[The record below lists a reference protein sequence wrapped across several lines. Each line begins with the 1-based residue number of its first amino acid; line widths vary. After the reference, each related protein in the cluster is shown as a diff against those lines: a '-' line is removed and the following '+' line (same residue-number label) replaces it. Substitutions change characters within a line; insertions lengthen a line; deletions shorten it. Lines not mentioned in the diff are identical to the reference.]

1 MTNRLSNAL
10 CDVADE
16 DSEIEPSLG
25 TVPDDALRELDRT
38 GGMSRPV
45 LKVEDHW
52 GQCGA
57 EQDRRAVGKP
67 PGGLEPAFCRNRDG
81 ENPVVLPL
89 FQRAK
94 STGIAE
100 FYLNPPKHIPVSE
113 GLRATVRG
121 KFIYVGDEKFYVRGV
136 TYGPFRPDEHGC
148 QYHNPETV
156 DRDFAQMAANGINAV
171 RTYTVPPRW
180 LLDIASKHNLRVMIG
195 LPWEEHITF
204 LDNKKLGKDI
214 ERRVREGV
222 KACAGHAAVLC
233 FTIGN
238 EIPSSI
244 VRWHGRRRIE
254 SFLERLYKAVKEV
267 DPEALATYVNF
278 PTTEYLELPFID
290 FVSFNVY
297 LETGE
302 KLEGYLARLQNL
314 AGEKP
319 LVMAEIGLDSMRNG
333 QEAQASTLEWQIR
346 STFSGGCS
354 GIFVFSWTDEWH
366 RGGFDIEDWGFGLT
380 DRNRNPKPSLTSVSK
395 AFAQVP
401 FPADLDWP
409 SISVIVCTYNGK
421 RTIREC
427 LEGIRKIDYPNFE
440 VIVVNDG
447 STDGSE
453 IIAKDYGFRVISIP
467 NGGLSNARNVGM
479 RAAKGEIV
487 AYIDDDAVAD
497 PQWLTYLAATFLNT
511 DHVGAGGPNI
521 PPADDG
527 PIAECVANSPG
538 GPIHVLLSDRKAEH
552 IPGCN
557 MAFRRDALM
566 AVDGF
571 DARFRIAGDDV
582 DLCWRLLKRGW
593 TLGFNPAAMV
603 WHHRRNSVRAY
614 WKQQLNYGKAEGY
627 LERKWPEKY
636 NAAGHI
642 PWAGRIY
649 SKGFEQFLGCFR
661 GRIYQGTWGS
671 ALFQS
676 IYQPAPSLLWSLP
689 LMPEWIVMVAA
700 LGFFSLL
707 GAEWTPLLL
716 AIPLF
721 LLAVSLPVAHAV
733 SCASRVAFLHIPAT
747 ERRKFKAL
755 TAFLHLM
762 QPLARL
768 TGRIKVGLT
777 PWRKCGVASSIALP
791 LPWPRTFT
799 IWSQQWRSSI
809 AWLESVEEGVRA
821 LRTVIVRGGDFD
833 RWDLEVRGGLFGSV
847 RLLMAVEEH
856 GGGNQYIRIRSWPR
870 CNGAAT
876 FMTLFFAALGAA
888 SASAQAWVACG
899 ALNAIAIVLMMRV
912 LIECSAAM
920 STLSEVLNY
929 K

>member
-1 MTNRLSNAL
+1 MTKRLSNAVS
-10 CDVADE
+10 DVSGE
-16 DSEIEPSLG
+16 DSEIEPNLW
-25 TVPDDALRELDRT
+25 TVADRTASALDRT
-38 GGMSRPV
+38 GRLSRPGF
-45 LKVEDHW
+45 KVESH
-52 GQCGA
+52 
-57 EQDRRAVGKP
+57 RALD
-67 PGGLEPAFCRNRDG
+67 PGSAGRKEGLGPGPHIARDG
-81 ENPVVLPL
+81 ESSMVLPL
-89 FQRAK
+89 FEKVK

-100 FYLNPPKHIPVSE
+100 FYLNPPKHIAVRE
-113 GLRATVRG
+113 GLRTAVKG
-121 KFIYVGDEKFYVRGV
+121 KFIYVGDEKFYIRGV
-136 TYGPFRPDEHGC
+136 TYGPFRPDEKGC
-148 QYHNPETV
+148 EYHDRETV
-156 DRDFAQMAANGINAV
+156 DRDFAQMAASGINAV

-180 LLDIASKHNLRVMIG
+180 LLDTASKHNLRVMIG

-204 LDNKKLGKDI
+204 LDNKKLTKDI
-214 ERRVREGV
+214 ECRVRKGV
-222 KACAGHAAVLC
+222 EACAGHAAVLC

-254 SFLERLYKAVKEV
+254 SFLERLYKTVKEV
-267 DPEALATYVNF
+267 DPEALVTYVNF
-278 PTTEYLELPFID
+278 PTTEYLDLPFID

-297 LETGE
+297 LETRE

-333 QEAQASTLEWQIR
+333 LEAQALKLEWQIR
-346 STFSGGCS
+346 STFAAGCS

-380 DRNRNPKPSLTSVSK
+380 DRNRNPKPSLASVSK

-401 FPADLDWP
+401 FPADLNWP

-421 RTIREC
+421 RTIRDC
-427 LEGIRKIDYPNFE
+427 LEGIRRIDYPNFE

-447 STDGSE
+447 STDGSG
-453 IIAKDYGFRVISIP
+453 IIAKEYGFRVISIP

-487 AYIDDDAVAD
+487 AYIDDDAVPD
-497 PQWLTYLAATFLNT
+497 PQWLTYLAATFLST
-511 DHVGAGGPNI
+511 DHVGVGGPNI

-538 GPIHVLLSDRKAEH
+538 GPIHVLLTDREAEH

-557 MAFRRDALM
+557 MAFRRAALM

-571 DARFRIAGDDV
+571 DAKFRIAGDDV

-603 WHHRRNSVRAY
+603 WHHRRNSVKAY

-636 NAAGHI
+636 NAAGHV

-649 SKGFEQFLGCFR
+649 FKGFEQLLGCFR

-689 LMPEWIVMVAA
+689 LMPEWIVIVAA

-707 GAEWTPLLL
+707 GVEWTPLLL
-716 AIPLF
+716 ALPLF

-733 SCASRVAFLHIPAT
+733 SCASRLSFLHLPAA
-747 ERRKFKAL
+747 ERRRLKAL

-768 TGRIKVGLT
+768 IGRIKLGLT
-777 PWRKCGVASSIALP
+777 PWRKCGVASGIALP
-791 LPWPRTFT
+791 LPWHKTFT

-821 LRTVIVRGGDFD
+821 LRTVILRGGDFD
-833 RWDLEVRGGLFGSV
+833 GWDLEVRGGLFGSV
-847 RLLMAVEEH
+847 RLLLAVEEH

-870 CNGAAT
+870 CTGAGIL
-876 FMTLFFAALGAA
+876 MTLFFAATGAA
-888 SASAQAWVACG
+888 AAAAQAWFACG

-920 STLSEVLNY
+920 STLNQVLDH
-929 K
+929 KDH

>member
-1 MTNRLSNAL
+1 MLYPMYQPRIPKSSQTWWESRIRLPRPRIEESRFL
-10 CDVADE
+10 RPDVKRKGAN
-16 DSEIEPSLG
+16 SKKIKQAGGL
-25 TVPDDALRELDRT
+25 LRFPEEK
-38 GGMSRPV
+38 PV
-45 LKVEDHW
+45 LRPFFE
-52 GQCGA
+52 
-57 EQDRRAVGKP
+57 KP
-67 PGGLEPAFCRNRDG
+67 KP
-81 ENPVVLPL
+81 
-89 FQRAK
+89 
-94 STGIAE
+94 SGIAE
-100 FYLNPPKHIPVSE
+100 FYLNPPRHIAVRE
-113 GLRATVRG
+113 GVRTVVKG
-121 KFIYVGDEKFYVRGV
+121 KFIYVGDEKFYIRGV
-136 TYGPFRPDEHGC
+136 TYGPFRPDDQGC
-148 QYHNPETV
+148 QYHDPGTV

-180 LLDIASKHNLRVMIG
+180 LLDIALKHNLRVMIG

-204 LDNKKLGKDI
+204 LDDKKLAKDI

-244 VRWHGRRRIE
+244 VRWHGRRRIQ

-267 DPEALATYVNF
+267 DPEALVTYVNF

-297 LETGE
+297 LETRE

-333 QEAQASTLEWQIR
+333 QDAQASTLEWQIR
-346 STFSGGCS
+346 STFATGCS

-380 DRNRNPKPSLTSVSK
+380 DRNRNPKPSLASVSK
-395 AFAQVP
+395 AYAQVP
-401 FPADLDWP
+401 FPADLNWP
-409 SISVIVCTYNGK
+409 SISVVVCTYNGN
-421 RTIREC
+421 RTIRDC
-427 LEGIRKIDYPNFE
+427 LEGLRKVDYPNFE

-447 STDGSE
+447 STDGTE
-453 IIAKDYGFRVISIP
+453 IIAKEYGFRVISIP

-487 AYIDDDAVAD
+487 AYIDDDAVPD
-497 PQWLTYLAATFLNT
+497 PQWLTYLAATFLST
-511 DHVGAGGPNI
+511 DHVGVGGPNI

-538 GPIHVLLSDRKAEH
+538 GPIHVLLTDQQAEH

-557 MAFRRDALM
+557 MAFRKAALE
-566 AVDGF
+566 AIGGF
-571 DARFRIAGDDV
+571 DPQFRIAGDDV
-582 DLCWRLLKRGW
+582 DLCWRILKRGW

-603 WHHRRNSVRAY
+603 WHHRRNSVKSY

-636 NAAGHI
+636 NAAGHV

-649 SKGFEQFLGCFR
+649 FKGFEQLLGCFR

-689 LMPEWIVMVAA
+689 LMPEWIVIVAV

-707 GAEWTPLLL
+707 GLEWHSPSAGASSFPFGRLPAGGTCGIVRLQAAFPPLPGSTAAQAKGAYRFSPSDAANGAPDRQDQTRFDPL
-716 AIPLF
+716 AQMRRRFRHSASSAVAQDFHDLEPTVA
-721 LLAVSLPVAHAV
+721 LADCLARIGRGRGKS
-733 SCASRVAFLHIPAT
+733 PADSQYCEAAT
-747 ERRKFKAL
+747 L
-755 TAFLHLM
+755 TAGTWNCAEVCSVRFVCL
-762 QPLARL
+762 
-768 TGRIKVGLT
+768 
-777 PWRKCGVASSIALP
+777 
-791 LPWPRTFT
+791 
-799 IWSQQWRSSI
+799 WRSKSTAAEI
-809 AWLESVEEGVRA
+809 SSSV
-821 LRTVIVRGGDFD
+821 
-833 RWDLEVRGGLFGSV
+833 
-847 RLLMAVEEH
+847 
-856 GGGNQYIRIRSWPR
+856 
-870 CNGAAT
+870 
-876 FMTLFFAALGAA
+876 
-888 SASAQAWVACG
+888 
-899 ALNAIAIVLMMRV
+899 
-912 LIECSAAM
+912 
-920 STLSEVLNY
+920 
-929 K
+929 